1 MFLSKWSV
9 QRPIAMTAL
18 IIVMVMIGV
27 SLYPRLSIDLL
38 PNMEV
43 PMVLVRCEYQGASPT
58 EIEVEIVKRIEDA
71 ISSLDG
77 IKHITSMSMEDE
89 ARIQLEFNMGI
100 DVDIAATDIRE
111 ALNRIREDLPD
122 GANEPVIR
130 KIDTNATTVAQV
142 FLVGDRTQDDLYD
155 YADDVIAD
163 RFSSVPGV
171 GEVRVYGANE
181 MQIHVLLNRAKL
193 TAMNL
198 SINDVVSKLR
208 ENNVREPLGRIQ
220 FDKGEKNVTFNGDF
234 KDFEQIK
241 ALEIGKFKNKRVYLR
256 DVADVKLMSREV
268 RSKAYV
274 NGQPAARFRIV
285 KKGEANAI
293 EVIKGIRQRFDTM
306 VANGELPTG
315 MQLFWFTDSGAFIQA
330 SVDDAWSSILTG
342 IILTAVLLFLF
353 LHEPKSTFIV
363 MVSMP
368 ISVIVTFAVM
378 AWFNYSFNIMTLLS
392 LGCSVGVLVTNSIVV
407 IENIFKH
414 IDRGEPIKTAAERG
428 TGEVIAAV
436 SASALTNVVVFVPV
450 MMMSTRIGS
459 MMVPFAGVMVGATL
473 VSLFISFTLT
483 PILACVLL
491 KQKKKHSSNP
501 QQKTFLQRV
510 FTPWDLGYDWLCRQ
524 FDRSIE
530 WTARHP
536 KTLISVVLAL
546 SIATVLFIIPK
557 VGLSFLPFCDQGEIR
572 IKFEFPT
579 NYNLETTNKLILEAA
594 DHLKKFDFIRGM
606 SISVGD
612 SDGGGGQVSSAVY
625 IGQITL
631 RTTDK
636 FEREESIYDLQAM
649 LRKELAYLDNC
660 RVTLSIPATF
670 GGSGAE
676 IRCVM
681 NGVDLDV
688 LENAE
693 MEVMEKLPALGIT
706 RDLDSSRRER
716 KPNINI
722 TPRRTVL
729 QNLGMSAN
737 ELYEYLLGSLDGIE
751 VGDFRSGART
761 FDIRVKNEK
770 EYGEDQLR
778 QAAPAIKDNNPL
790 GAEALAEITEDT
802 RPVVINRYDKV
813 RTMWLYANTA
823 PGMALGTV
831 SNEIGKIA
839 TGALPPGYGVR
850 MSGNVEL
857 MNETASEF
865 LQVILLA
872 TILTYLLIAAI
883 MESWTRPF
891 LIMFTV
897 PLGFLG
903 MYATLWATDMSMS
916 MMGLLGGVMMIGI
929 VVNNAILIMDECAVL
944 VKSGVTTH
952 KAMLLATQSKFRP
965 IVMTSIASVV
975 GMLPMAL
982 GTGLGS
988 ELRASCGMGVV
999 GGLSIASLLTLYVIP
1014 ALYFIFVHDTAK
1026 PRRRRLRRLWHRLLR
1041 KFRSRKTA
1049 SAAAPI
1055 Q

>member
-1 MFLSKWSV
+1 MFLSRWSV

-18 IIVMVMIGV
+18 IIVLVMIGI
-27 SLYPRLSIDLL
+27 SLYPRISIDLL
-38 PNMEV
+38 PNMEI
-43 PMVLVRCEYQGASPT
+43 PTVLVRCEYQGASPT

-71 ISSLDG
+71 VSSLDG
-77 IKHITSMSMEDE
+77 IKHITSMSIEDE
-89 ARIQLEFNMGI
+89 ARIQLEFNMGT
-100 DVDIAATDIRE
+100 DVDVAATDIRE

-122 GANEPVIR
+122 GANEPTIR

-181 MQIHVLLNRAKL
+181 MQIHVLLDREKL

-198 SINDVVSKLR
+198 SINDVVAKL
-208 ENNVREPLGRIQ
+208 EQNNVREPLGRIQ
-220 FDKGEKNVTFNGDF
+220 FDKGEKNVTFDGDF
-234 KDFEQIK
+234 KDFEQIR
-241 ALEIGKFKNKRVYLR
+241 ALEVGKFKNKRVYLR
-256 DVADVKLMSREV
+256 DVAEVKFMSREV

-293 EVIKGIRQRFDTM
+293 EVINGIRQRFDAM
-306 VANGELPTG
+306 VKNGELPTG
-315 MQLFWFTDSGAFIQA
+315 MELVWFTDSGAFIQA
-330 SVDDAWSSILTG
+330 SVDDAWSSIVTG

-363 MVSMP
+363 MISMP
-368 ISVIVTFAVM
+368 ISVVVTFAVM
-378 AWFNYSFNIMTLLS
+378 AYFNYSFNIMTLLS

-414 IDRGEPIKTAAERG
+414 LDRGEPIKTAAERG

-450 MMMSTRIGS
+450 MMMTTRIGS

-491 KQKKKHSSNP
+491 KRKKKRGSAPEKRSWL
-501 QQKTFLQRV
+501 QTMFL
-510 FTPWDLGYDWLCRQ
+510 PWDMGYDWLCRK

-536 KTLISVVLAL
+536 KSLMLTVLAL
-546 SIATVLFIIPK
+546 AAGVSFWIVPQ

-579 NYNLETTNKLILEAA
+579 NYNLDTTDRLIREAA

-606 SISVGD
+606 SIS
-612 SDGGGGQVSSAVY
+612 AVY
-625 IGQITL
+625 MGQITL

-636 FEREESIYDLQAM
+636 FEREETIYDLQAQ
-649 LRKELAYLDNC
+649 LRKELSYLDNC
-660 RVTLSIPATF
+660 RITLSIPATF

-681 NGVDLDV
+681 NGTDLDV

-693 MEVMEKLPALGIT
+693 MQVMEKLPAMGLT

-751 VGDFRSGART
+751 VGDYRDGART
-761 FDIRVKNEK
+761 FDIRVKNQK
-770 EYGEDQLR
+770 EYGEAQLR
-778 QAAPAIKDNNPL
+778 QAAPAVKDNNPL
-790 GAEALAEITEDT
+790 GAEALAEITEDA
-802 RPVVINRYDKV
+802 RPVVVNRYDKV

-823 PGMALGTV
+823 PGAALGTV
-831 SNEIGKIA
+831 SEAIGKLA
-839 TGALPPGYGVR
+839 QESLPPGYGVR

-857 MNETASEF
+857 MNETAREF
-865 LQVILLA
+865 MQVIVLA

-903 MYATLWATDMSMS
+903 MYATLWAAGMSMS

-929 VVNNAILIMDECAVL
+929 VVNNAILIMDECAAL

-965 IVMTSIASVV
+965 IVMTSIASVA
-975 GMLPMAL
+975 GMLPMAF

-988 ELRASCGMGVV
+988 ELRSSCGMGVV
-999 GGLSIASLLTLYVIP
+999 GGLTIASLLTLYVIP

-1026 PRRRRLRRLWHRLLR
+1026 PRRRWFHRLLLR
-1041 KFRSRKTA
+1041 LSGRGKRCKA
-1049 SAAAPI
+1049 
-1055 Q
+1055 

>member
-1 MFLSKWSV
+1 MFLSQWSV
-9 QRPIAMTAL
+9 RRPIAMTAF
-18 IIVMVMIGV
+18 IIVLVMIGV
-27 SLYPRLSIDLL
+27 SLYPRISIDLL

-43 PMVLVRCEYQGASPT
+43 PMVLVRCEYEGASPT
-58 EIEVEIVKRIEDA
+58 EIEVEVVKRIEDA
-71 ISSLDG
+71 VSSLDG
-77 IKHITSMSMEDE
+77 IKHITSTSMEDE
-89 ARIQLEFNMGI
+89 ARIQLEFNMGT
-100 DVDIAATDIRE
+100 DVDVAATDIRE
-111 ALNRIREDLPD
+111 ALNRIRTDLPD
-122 GANEPVIR
+122 GADEPTIR
-130 KIDTNATTVAQV
+130 KIDTNATTVVQA

-181 MQIHVLLNRAKL
+181 MQIHVLLDRAKL

-198 SINDVVSKLR
+198 TINDVVTKLR

-220 FDKGEKNVTFNGDF
+220 FDKGEKNVTFDGDF

-256 DVADVKLMSREV
+256 DVADVKFMSREV

-274 NGQPAARFRIV
+274 NGKPAARFRIV
-285 KKGEANAI
+285 KKGEANAV
-293 EVIKGIRQRFDTM
+293 EVIRGIRERFDAM
-306 VANGELPTG
+306 VRNGELPTG
-315 MQLFWFTDSGAFIQA
+315 MELFWFTDSGAFIQA

-353 LHEPKSTFIV
+353 LHEPRSTFIV
-363 MVSMP
+363 MISMP
-368 ISVIVTFAVM
+368 ISVIVTFAAM
-378 AWFNYSFNIMTLLS
+378 AYFNYSFNIMTLLS

-414 IDRGEPIKTAAERG
+414 LDRGETIKVAAERG
-428 TGEVIAAV
+428 TDEVIAAV

-450 MMMSTRIGS
+450 MMMTTRIGT
-459 MMVPFAGVMVGATL
+459 MMVPFAGVMVAATL

-483 PILACVLL
+483 PILSCVLL
-491 KQKKKHSSNP
+491 KQKKGGEAG
-501 QQKTFLQRV
+501 QTTGFLAKL
-510 FTPWDLGYDWLCRQ
+510 FIPWDRGYDWLCRK

-536 KTLISVVLAL
+536 KSLILAVLAL
-546 SIATVLFIIPK
+546 SAAVFFWVVPQ

-572 IKFEFPT
+572 VKFEFPT
-579 NYNLETTNKLILEAA
+579 NYNLETTDRLIREAA
-594 DHLKKFDFIRGM
+594 DHLKKFDFVRGM
-606 SISVGD
+606 SITVGD
-612 SDGGGGQVSSAVY
+612 SDGGGGQISSAVY

-636 FEREESIYDLQAM
+636 FEREESIYDLQAQ

-681 NGVDLDV
+681 NGSDLNV
-688 LENAE
+688 LEEAE
-693 MEVMEKLPALGIT
+693 MAVMEKLPTMGIV
-706 RDLDSSRRER
+706 RDVDSSRRER

-729 QNLGMSAN
+729 QNLDMSAN

-751 VGDFRSGART
+751 VGDYRAGART
-761 FDIRVKNEK
+761 FDIRVKNQK
-770 EYGEDQLR
+770 EYGEEQLR
-778 QAAPAIKDNNPL
+778 QAAPARKDNNPL
-790 GAEALAEITEDT
+790 GTETLAEITEDT
-802 RPVVINRYDKV
+802 RPVVINRYDKA

-823 PGMALGTV
+823 PGMALGPV
-831 SNEIGKIA
+831 SDTIGKLA
-839 TGALPPGYGVR
+839 LEALPPGYGVR
-850 MSGNVEL
+850 MSGSVEL
-857 MNETASEF
+857 MNETAREF
-865 LQVILLA
+865 GQVILLA
-872 TILTYLLIAAI
+872 AVLTYLLIAGI

-903 MYATLWATDMSMS
+903 MYATLWLTGMSMS

-929 VVNNAILIMDECAVL
+929 VVNNAILIMDECAML
-944 VKSGVTTH
+944 VNSGVTTH
-952 KAMLLATQSKFRP
+952 QAMLQATQSKFRP
-965 IVMTSIASVV
+965 IVMTSIASVA
-975 GMLPMAL
+975 GMLPMAF

-988 ELRASCGMGVV
+988 ELRSSCGMGVV
-999 GGLSIASLLTLYVIP
+999 GGLTVASLLTLYVIP

-1026 PRRRRLRRLWHRLLR
+1026 PRHHLWRRFLLR
-1041 KFRSRKTA
+1041 LGVGR
-1049 SAAAPI
+1049 
-1055 Q
+1055 

>member
-1 MFLSKWSV
+1 MFLSRWSV

-18 IIVMVMIGV
+18 IIILVMIG
-27 SLYPRLSIDLL
+27 LNFYPKISIDLL
-38 PNMEV
+38 PNMEI
-43 PMVLVRCEYQGASPT
+43 PTVLVRCEYQGASPT
-58 EIEVEIVKRIEDA
+58 EIEVEIAKRIEDA
-71 ISSLDG
+71 VSSLDG
-77 IKHITSMSMEDE
+77 IRHITSVSIEDE
-89 ARIQLEFNMGI
+89 ARIQLEFNMGTN
-100 DVDIAATDIRE
+100 VDIAATDIRE
-111 ALNRIREDLPD
+111 ALNRIRADLPD
-122 GANEPVIR
+122 GADEPTIR
-130 KIDTNATTVAQV
+130 KIDTNATTVVQA

-181 MQIHVLLNRAKL
+181 MQIHVLLKREKL

-198 SINDVVSKLR
+198 SISDVVDKLK
-208 ENNVREPLGRIQ
+208 ENNIREPLGRIQ
-220 FDKGEKNVTFNGDF
+220 FDKGEKNVTFDGDF

-241 ALEIGKFKNKRVYLR
+241 ALEIGKFKDKRIYLR
-256 DVADVKLMSREV
+256 DVADVKFMSREV

-274 NGQPAARFRIV
+274 NGEPAARFRIV

-293 EVIKGIRQRFDTM
+293 EVINGIRDRFNAM
-306 VANGELPTG
+306 IRNGELPTG
-315 MQLFWFTDSGAFIQA
+315 MKLVWFTDSGAFIQA

-353 LHEPKSTFIV
+353 LHEPRSTFIV
-363 MVSMP
+363 MISMP
-368 ISVIVTFAVM
+368 ISVVVTFAVM
-378 AWFNYSFNIMTLLS
+378 AYFNYSFNIMTLLS

-414 IDRGEPIKTAAERG
+414 LDRGEAIKTAAERG

-450 MMMSTRIGS
+450 MMMSTRIGR

-491 KQKKKHSSNP
+491 KKKK
-501 QQKTFLQRV
+501 QEELQRKTLLQRMFV
-510 FTPWDLGYDWLCRQ
+510 PWDIGYDWLCRK
-524 FDRSIE
+524 FDKSIE
-530 WTARHP
+530 WTARYP
-536 KTLISVVLAL
+536 KTLMLAVLAL
-546 SIATVLFIIPK
+546 ALGTLFWIVPQ

-579 NYNLETTNKLILEAA
+579 NYNLDTTNKLIQEAA

-612 SDGGGGQVSSAVY
+612 SDGGSGQVSSAVY
-625 IGQITL
+625 LGQINL

-636 FEREESIYDLQAM
+636 FERKESIYELQAL
-649 LRKELAYLDNC
+649 LRKELSYLDNC
-660 RVTLSIPATF
+660 RVTLSIPPTF

-681 NGVDLDV
+681 NGPDLEV
-688 LENAE
+688 LEQAE
-693 MEVMEKLPALGIT
+693 MEVMEKLPSLGMT

-751 VGDFRSGART
+751 VGDYRDGART
-761 FDIRVKNEK
+761 FDIRVKNQK

-778 QAAPAIKDNNPL
+778 QAAPAVKDNNPL
-790 GAEALAEITEDT
+790 SAEALAEITEDT
-802 RPVVINRYDKV
+802 RPVVVNRYDKV

-831 SNEIGKIA
+831 SGAIGKMA
-839 TGALPPGYGVR
+839 QDALPPGYGVR

-857 MNETASEF
+857 MNETAREF
-865 LQVILLA
+865 MQVILLA
-872 TILTYLLIAAI
+872 AVLTYLLIAAI

-903 MYATLWATDMSMS
+903 MYATLWATGMSMS

-929 VVNNAILIMDECAVL
+929 VVNNAILIMDECATL
-944 VKSGVTTH
+944 VSSGVTTH
-952 KAMLLATQSKFRP
+952 KAMLQATQSKFRP
-965 IVMTSIASVV
+965 IVMTSIASVA

-988 ELRASCGMGVV
+988 ELRSSCGMGVV

-1026 PRRRRLRRLWHRLLR
+1026 PRRHTLRRLLLKLRGKIIPR
-1041 KFRSRKTA
+1041 KKKTIA
-1049 SAAAPI
+1049 
-1055 Q
+1055 

>member
-1 MFLSKWSV
+1 MFLSRWSV

-18 IIVMVMIGV
+18 IIVLVMIGI
-27 SLYPRLSIDLL
+27 SLYPRISIDLL
-38 PNMEV
+38 PNMEI
-43 PMVLVRCEYQGASPT
+43 PTVLVRCEYEGASPS
-58 EIEVEIVKRIEDA
+58 EIEVEIAKRIEDA
-71 ISSLDG
+71 VSSLDG
-77 IKHITSMSMEDE
+77 IKHVTSVSIEDE
-89 ARIQLEFNMGI
+89 ARVQLEFNMGI
-100 DVDIAATDIRE
+100 DVDVAATDIRE
-111 ALNRIREDLPD
+111 ALNRIREDFPD
-122 GANEPVIR
+122 GAKEPTIR

-181 MQIHVLLNRAKL
+181 MQIHVLLNREKL

-198 SINDVVSKLR
+198 SINDVVRKLE
-208 ENNVREPLGRIQ
+208 ENNVRKPLGRIQ
-220 FDKGEKNVTFNGDF
+220 FDKGEKNVTFDGDF

-241 ALEIGKFKNKRVYLR
+241 ALEIGKFKNKRIYLR
-256 DVADVKLMSREV
+256 DVADVKFMSREV

-274 NGQPAARFRIV
+274 NGEPAARFRII

-293 EVIKGIRQRFDTM
+293 EVINGIRNRFNTM
-306 VANGELPTG
+306 IRNGELPTG
-315 MQLFWFTDSGAFIQA
+315 MKLVWFTDSGAFIQA

-363 MVSMP
+363 MISMP

-378 AWFNYSFNIMTLLS
+378 AYFKYSFNIMTLLS

-414 IDRGEPIKTAAERG
+414 LDKGEPIKAAAERG

-450 MMMSTRIGS
+450 MMMTTRIGS
-459 MMVPFAGVMVGATL
+459 MMVPFAGVMVVATL

-491 KQKKKHSSNP
+491 KRKRKSQEEKL
-501 QQKTFLQRV
+501 TFLQKV
-510 FTPWDLGYDWLCRQ
+510 FIPWDRGYDWLCRL
-524 FDRSIE
+524 FNRSIE
-530 WTARHP
+530 WTARYP
-536 KTLISVVLAL
+536 KTLMLVVLGLAAAVWFL
-546 SIATVLFIIPK
+546 IVPQ

-579 NYNLETTNKLILEAA
+579 NYNLDTTNRLIQEAA
-594 DHLKKFDFIRGM
+594 DHLKKYDFIRGM

-612 SDGGGGQVSSAVY
+612 SDGGSGQVSSAVY
-625 IGQITL
+625 LGQINL

-636 FEREESIYDLQAM
+636 FERKESIYDLQAI

-676 IRCVM
+676 IRCVI
-681 NGVDLDV
+681 NGPDLDV
-688 LENAE
+688 LEAAE

-729 QNLGMSAN
+729 QNLGISAN
-737 ELYEYLLGSLDGIE
+737 EVYEYLLGTLDGIE
-751 VGDFRSGART
+751 VGDYRSGART
-761 FDIRVKNEK
+761 FDIRVKNQK
-770 EYGEDQLR
+770 EYGEEQLR
-778 QAAPAIKDNNPL
+778 LAAPTVKDNNPL
-790 GAEALAEITEDT
+790 STEVVAEITEDT
-802 RPVVINRYDKV
+802 RPVVVNRYDKV

-831 SNEIGKIA
+831 SNTIGEMA
-839 TGALPPGYGVR
+839 RQALPPGYGVR
-850 MSGNVEL
+850 MSGSVEL
-857 MNETASEF
+857 MNETAREF
-865 LQVILLA
+865 IQVIILA
-872 TILTYLLIAAI
+872 AILTYLLIAAI

-903 MYATLWATDMSMS
+903 MYATLWAFGMSMS

-944 VKSGVTTH
+944 TKSGMTTH
-952 KAMLLATQSKFRP
+952 KAMLQATQSKFRP
-965 IVMTSIASVV
+965 IVMTSIASVA
-975 GMLPMAL
+975 GMLPMAF

-988 ELRASCGMGVV
+988 ELRSSCGMGVV
-999 GGLSIASLLTLYVIP
+999 GGLTIASLLTLYVIP

-1026 PRRRRLRRLWHRLLR
+1026 PRKHTLRRFFSRLRRR
-1041 KFRSRKTA
+1041 KSL
-1049 SAAAPI
+1049 PGI
-1055 Q
+1055 G

>member
-1 MFLSKWSV
+1 MFLSRWSV

-18 IIVMVMIGV
+18 IIVLVMIGI
-27 SLYPRLSIDLL
+27 SLYPRISIDLL
-38 PNMEV
+38 PNMEI
-43 PMVLVRCEYQGASPT
+43 PTVLVRCEYEGASPS
-58 EIEVEIVKRIEDA
+58 EIEVEIAKRIEDA
-71 ISSLDG
+71 VSSLDG
-77 IKHITSMSMEDE
+77 IKHVTSVSIEDE

-100 DVDIAATDIRE
+100 DVDVAATDIRE
-111 ALNRIREDLPD
+111 ALNRIREDFPD
-122 GANEPVIR
+122 GAKEPTIR

-181 MQIHVLLNRAKL
+181 MQIHVLLNREKL

-198 SINDVVSKLR
+198 SINDVVRKLE
-208 ENNVREPLGRIQ
+208 ENNVRKPLGRIQ
-220 FDKGEKNVTFNGDF
+220 FDKGEKNVTFDGDF

-241 ALEIGKFKNKRVYLR
+241 ALEIGKFKNKRIYLR
-256 DVADVKLMSREV
+256 DVADVKFMSREV

-274 NGQPAARFRIV
+274 DGEPAARFRII

-293 EVIKGIRQRFDTM
+293 EVINGIRDRFNAM
-306 VANGELPTG
+306 IRNGELPTG
-315 MQLFWFTDSGAFIQA
+315 MKLVWFTDSGAFIQA

-363 MVSMP
+363 MISMP

-378 AWFNYSFNIMTLLS
+378 VYFKYSFNIMTLLS

-414 IDRGEPIKTAAERG
+414 LDKGEPIKAAAERG

-450 MMMSTRIGS
+450 MMMTTRIGS

-491 KQKKKHSSNP
+491 KRKRKSQEEKL
-501 QQKTFLQRV
+501 TFLQKV
-510 FTPWDLGYDWLCRQ
+510 FIPWDRGYDWLCRL
-524 FDRSIE
+524 FNRSIE
-530 WTARHP
+530 WTARYP
-536 KTLISVVLAL
+536 KTLMLVVLGLAAAVWFL
-546 SIATVLFIIPK
+546 IVPQ

-579 NYNLETTNKLILEAA
+579 NYNLDTTNRLIQEAA
-594 DHLKKFDFIRGM
+594 DHLKKYDFIRGM

-612 SDGGGGQVSSAVY
+612 SDGGSGQVSSAVY
-625 IGQITL
+625 LGQINL

-636 FEREESIYDLQAM
+636 FERKESIYDLQAI
-649 LRKELAYLDNC
+649 LRKELAYLDNS
-660 RVTLSIPATF
+660 RVTFSIPATF

-676 IRCVM
+676 IRCVI
-681 NGVDLDV
+681 NGPDLDV
-688 LENAE
+688 LEAAE

-706 RDLDSSRRER
+706 RDLDSSRCER

-729 QNLGMSAN
+729 QNLGISAN
-737 ELYEYLLGSLDGIE
+737 EVYEYLLGTLDGIE
-751 VGDFRSGART
+751 VGDYRSGART
-761 FDIRVKNEK
+761 FDIRVKNQK
-770 EYGEDQLR
+770 EYGEEQLR
-778 QAAPAIKDNNPL
+778 LAAPTVKDNNPL
-790 GAEALAEITEDT
+790 STEVVAEITEDT
-802 RPVVINRYDKV
+802 RPVVVNRYDKV

-831 SNEIGKIA
+831 SNTIGEMA
-839 TGALPPGYGVR
+839 RQALPPGYGVR
-850 MSGNVEL
+850 MSGSVEL
-857 MNETASEF
+857 MNETAREF
-865 LQVILLA
+865 IQVIILA
-872 TILTYLLIAAI
+872 AILTYLLIAAI

-903 MYATLWATDMSMS
+903 MYATLWAFGMSMS

-944 VKSGVTTH
+944 TKSGMTTH
-952 KAMLLATQSKFRP
+952 KAMLQATQSKFRP
-965 IVMTSIASVV
+965 IVMTSIASVA
-975 GMLPMAL
+975 GMLPMAF

-988 ELRASCGMGVV
+988 ELRSSCGMGVV
-999 GGLSIASLLTLYVIP
+999 GGLTIASLLTLYVIP

-1026 PRRRRLRRLWHRLLR
+1026 PRKHTLRRFFSRLRRR
-1041 KFRSRKTA
+1041 KSL
-1049 SAAAPI
+1049 PGI
-1055 Q
+1055 G

>member
-9 QRPIAMTAL
+9 QRPIAMTAF
-18 IIVMVMIGV
+18 IIVLVMIGI
-27 SLYPRLSIDLL
+27 SLYPKISIDLL
-38 PNMEV
+38 PNMEI
-43 PMVLVRCEYQGASPT
+43 PTVLVRCEYEGASPS
-58 EIEVEIVKRIEDA
+58 EIEVEIAKRIEDA
-71 ISSLDG
+71 VSSLDG
-77 IKHITSMSMEDE
+77 IKHVTSVSIEDE
-89 ARIQLEFNMGI
+89 ARVQLEFNMGI
-100 DVDIAATDIRE
+100 DVDVAATDIRE
-111 ALNRIREDLPD
+111 ALNRIREDFPD
-122 GANEPVIR
+122 GAKEPTIR
-130 KIDTNATTVAQV
+130 KIDTNATTVVQA

-181 MQIHVLLNRAKL
+181 MQIHVLLDRAKL

-198 SINDVVSKLR
+198 SINDIVSKL
-208 ENNVREPLGRIQ
+208 EANNVRKPLGRIQ
-220 FDKGEKNVTFNGDF
+220 FDKGEKNVTFDGDF

-241 ALEIGKFKNKRVYLR
+241 ALEVGKFKNKRVYLR
-256 DVADVKLMSREV
+256 DVADVKFMSREV

-274 NGQPAARFRIV
+274 NGEPAARFRIV

-293 EVIKGIRQRFDTM
+293 EVINGIRQRFQTM
-306 VANGELPTG
+306 VKNGELPTG
-315 MQLFWFTDSGAFIQA
+315 MKLVWFTDSGAFIQA

-342 IILTAVLLFLF
+342 IILTAILLFLF

-363 MVSMP
+363 MISMP
-368 ISVIVTFAVM
+368 ISVVVTFAVM
-378 AWFNYSFNIMTLLS
+378 AYFQYSFNIMTLLS

-414 IDRGEPIKTAAERG
+414 LDRGEPIKTAAERG

-450 MMMSTRIGS
+450 MMMTTRIGS

-491 KQKKKHSSNP
+491 KKKKK
-501 QQKTFLQRV
+501 QAEGKTFLQKM
-510 FTPWDLGYDWLCRQ
+510 FIPWDTGYDWLCRK
-524 FDRSIE
+524 FDKSIE
-530 WTARHP
+530 WTARFP
-536 KTLISVVLAL
+536 KTLMTVVLAL
-546 SIATVLFIIPK
+546 AAAVLFFVVPQ

-579 NYNLETTNKLILEAA
+579 NYNLETTDKLIREAA

-612 SDGGGGQVSSAVY
+612 SDGGSGQVSSAVY
-625 IGQITL
+625 LGQINL

-636 FEREESIYDLQAM
+636 FEREESIYDLQAL

-660 RVTLSIPATF
+660 RVTLSIPPTF

-676 IRCVM
+676 IRCVI
-681 NGVDLDV
+681 NGPDLDV
-688 LENAE
+688 LEAAE

-729 QNLGMSAN
+729 QNLNMSAN
-737 ELYEYLLGSLDGIE
+737 DVYEYLLGSLDGIE
-751 VGDFRSGART
+751 VGDYRSGART
-761 FDIRVKNEK
+761 FDIRVKNQK
-770 EYGEDQLR
+770 EYGEEQLR
-778 QAAPAIKDNNPL
+778 QNAPATKDNNPL
-790 GAEALAEITEDT
+790 GTEVLAEITEDT
-802 RPVVINRYDKV
+802 RPVVVNRYDKV

-823 PGMALGTV
+823 PGMALGNV
-831 SNEIGKIA
+831 SKTIGNMA
-839 TGALPPGYGVR
+839 LQALPPGYGVR
-850 MSGNVEL
+850 MSGSVEL
-857 MNETASEF
+857 MNETAQEF
-865 LQVILLA
+865 IHVIILA
-872 TILTYLLIAAI
+872 TVLTYLLIAAI

-903 MYATLWATDMSMS
+903 MYATLWIAGMSMS

-944 VKSGVTTH
+944 VNSGVTTH
-952 KAMLLATQSKFRP
+952 KAMLQATQSKFRP
-965 IVMTSIASVV
+965 IVMTSIASVA
-975 GMLPMAL
+975 GMLPMAF

-999 GGLSIASLLTLYVIP
+999 GGLTIASLLTLYVIP

-1026 PRRRRLRRLWHRLLR
+1026 PRKHTFLRFVSRLRRN
-1041 KFRSRKTA
+1041 KK
-1049 SAAAPI
+1049 AAPAAV
-1055 Q
+1055 

>member
-1 MFLSKWSV
+1 MFLSQWSV
-9 QRPIAMTAL
+9 RRPIAMTAF
-18 IIVMVMIGV
+18 IIVLVMIGV
-27 SLYPRLSIDLL
+27 SLYPRIRIDLL

-43 PMVLVRCEYQGASPT
+43 PMVLVRCEYEGASPT
-58 EIEVEIVKRIEDA
+58 EIEVEVVKRIEDA
-71 ISSLDG
+71 VSSLDG
-77 IKHITSMSMEDE
+77 IKHITSTSMEDE
-89 ARIQLEFNMGI
+89 ARIQLEFNMGT
-100 DVDIAATDIRE
+100 DVDVAATDIRE
-111 ALNRIREDLPD
+111 ALNRIRDDLPE
-122 GANEPVIR
+122 GADEPTIR
-130 KIDTNATTVAQV
+130 KIDTNATTVVQA

-181 MQIHVLLNRAKL
+181 MQIHVLIDRAKL

-198 SINDVVSKLR
+198 TINDVVTRLQ
-208 ENNVREPLGRIQ
+208 ENNVRKPLGRIQ
-220 FDKGEKNVTFNGDF
+220 FDKGEKNVTFDGDF

-241 ALEIGKFKNKRVYLR
+241 ALEVGKFKDRRVYLR
-256 DVADVKLMSREV
+256 DVADVKFMSREV

-274 NGQPAARFRIV
+274 NGRPAARFRII
-285 KKGEANAI
+285 KKGEANAV
-293 EVIKGIRQRFDTM
+293 EVIRGIRQRFDEM
-306 VANGELPTG
+306 VRNGELPTG
-315 MQLFWFTDSGAFIQA
+315 MELFWFTDSGAFIQA
-330 SVDDAWSSILTG
+330 SVDDAWNSILTG

-353 LHEPKSTFIV
+353 LHEPRSTFIV
-363 MVSMP
+363 MISMP
-368 ISVIVTFAVM
+368 ISVIVTFAAM
-378 AWFNYSFNIMTLLS
+378 AYFNYSFNIMTLLS

-414 IDRGEPIKTAAERG
+414 LDRGEPIKEAAERG
-428 TGEVIAAV
+428 TDEVIAAV

-450 MMMSTRIGS
+450 MMMTTRIGT
-459 MMVPFAGVMVGATL
+459 MMVPFAGVMVVATL

-483 PILACVLL
+483 PILSCVLL
-491 KQKKKHSSNP
+491 KRKQPGEAGEPPGLLAK
-501 QQKTFLQRV
+501 L
-510 FTPWDLGYDWLCRQ
+510 FTPWDRGYDWLCRK

-536 KTLISVVLAL
+536 KSLLLAVLVLA
-546 SIATVLFIIPK
+546 AAVFFRVVPQ

-579 NYNLETTNKLILEAA
+579 NYNLETTDRLIREAA

-606 SISVGD
+606 SITVGD
-612 SDGGGGQVSSAVY
+612 SDGGGGQISSAVY

-636 FEREESIYDLQAM
+636 FEREESIYDLQAQ
-649 LRKELAYLDNC
+649 LRRELAYLDNC

-681 NGVDLDV
+681 NGSDLDV
-688 LENAE
+688 LEEAE
-693 MEVMEKLPALGIT
+693 MAVMEKLPTMGIV
-706 RDLDSSRRER
+706 RDVDSSRRER

-729 QNLGMSAN
+729 QNLEISAY

-751 VGDFRSGART
+751 VGDYRAGART
-761 FDIRVKNEK
+761 FDIRVKNRK
-770 EYGEDQLR
+770 EYGEEQLR
-778 QAAPAIKDNNPL
+778 QAAPTTKENNPL
-790 GAEALAEITEDT
+790 GAETLAEITENT
-802 RPVVINRYDKV
+802 RPVVINRYDKA

-823 PGMALGTV
+823 PGMALGPV
-831 SNEIGKIA
+831 SDTIGRLA
-839 TGALPPGYGVR
+839 QDSLPPGYGVR

-857 MNETASEF
+857 MNETAREF
-865 LQVILLA
+865 GQVILLA
-872 TILTYLLIAAI
+872 TVLTYLLIAGI

-903 MYATLWATDMSMS
+903 MYATLWATGMSMS

-944 VKSGVTTH
+944 VNSGMTTH
-952 KAMLLATQSKFRP
+952 RAMLQATRSKFRP
-965 IVMTSIASVV
+965 IVMTSIASVA

-988 ELRASCGMGVV
+988 ELRSSCGMGVV
-999 GGLSIASLLTLYVIP
+999 GGLTVASLLTLYVIP
-1014 ALYFIFVHDTAK
+1014 ALYFLFVRDTAR
-1026 PRRRRLRRLWHRLLR
+1026 PRRSIRRRFLLR
-1041 KFRSRKTA
+1041 LGLGRR
-1049 SAAAPI
+1049 
-1055 Q
+1055 

>member
-1 MFLSKWSV
+1 MTSV
-9 QRPIAMTAL
+9 
-18 IIVMVMIGV
+18 
-27 SLYPRLSIDLL
+27 SI
-38 PNMEV
+38 
-43 PMVLVRCEYQGASPT
+43 
-58 EIEVEIVKRIEDA
+58 
-71 ISSLDG
+71 
-77 IKHITSMSMEDE
+77 EDE

-100 DVDIAATDIRE
+100 DVDVAATDIRE
-111 ALNRIREDLPD
+111 ALNRIREDFPD
-122 GANEPVIR
+122 GAKEPTIR
-130 KIDTNATTVAQV
+130 KIDTNATTVVQA

-181 MQIHVLLNRAKL
+181 MQIHVLLDRAKL

-198 SINDVVSKLR
+198 SINDIVAKL
-208 ENNVREPLGRIQ
+208 EANNVRKPLGRIQ
-220 FDKGEKNVTFNGDF
+220 FDKGEKNVTFDGDF

-241 ALEIGKFKNKRVYLR
+241 ALEVGKFKNKRVYLR
-256 DVADVKLMSREV
+256 DVADVKFMSREV

-274 NGQPAARFRIV
+274 NGEPAARFRII

-293 EVIKGIRQRFDTM
+293 EVINGIRQRFQSM
-306 VANGELPTG
+306 IQNGELPTG
-315 MQLFWFTDSGAFIQA
+315 MKLVWFTDSGAFIQA

-342 IILTAVLLFLF
+342 IILTAILLFLF

-363 MVSMP
+363 MISMP

-378 AWFNYSFNIMTLLS
+378 AYFNYSFNIMTLLS

-414 IDRGEPIKTAAERG
+414 LDRGEPIKTAAERG

-450 MMMSTRIGS
+450 MMMTTRIGS

-491 KQKKKHSSNP
+491 KKKKK
-501 QQKTFLQRV
+501 QAVEGKTFLQKL
-510 FTPWDLGYDWLCRQ
+510 FLPWDTGYDWLCRK

-530 WTARHP
+530 WTARYP
-536 KTLISVVLAL
+536 KTLMTAVLAL
-546 SIATVLFIIPK
+546 AAAVLFFVVPQ

-579 NYNLETTNKLILEAA
+579 NYNLETTDRLIREAA

-612 SDGGGGQVSSAVY
+612 SDGGSGQVSSAVY
-625 IGQITL
+625 LGQINL

-636 FEREESIYDLQAM
+636 FERKESIYDLQAI

-676 IRCVM
+676 IRCVI
-681 NGVDLDV
+681 NGPDLDV
-688 LENAE
+688 LEAAE

-729 QNLGMSAN
+729 QNLNMSAN
-737 ELYEYLLGSLDGIE
+737 DVYEYLLGSLDGIE
-751 VGDFRSGART
+751 VGDYRSGART
-761 FDIRVKNEK
+761 FDIRVKNKK

-778 QAAPAIKDNNPL
+778 QNAPATKDNNPL
-790 GAEALAEITEDT
+790 GTEVLAEITEDT
-802 RPVVINRYDKV
+802 RPVVVNRYDKV

-831 SNEIGKIA
+831 SKTIGDMA
-839 TGALPPGYGVR
+839 LQALPPGYGVR

-857 MNETASEF
+857 MNETAREF
-865 LQVILLA
+865 IQVIILA

-903 MYATLWATDMSMS
+903 MYATLWVARMSMS

-929 VVNNAILIMDECAVL
+929 VVNNAILIMDECAAL

-952 KAMLLATQSKFRP
+952 KAMLQATQAKFRP
-965 IVMTSIASVV
+965 IVMTSIASVA
-975 GMLPMAL
+975 GMLPMAF
-982 GTGLGS
+982 GSGLGS
-988 ELRASCGMGVV
+988 ELRSSCGMGVV
-999 GGLSIASLLTLYVIP
+999 GGLTIASLLTLYVIP

-1026 PRRRRLRRLWHRLLR
+1026 PRKHTSLRFLSRLRRH
-1041 KFRSRKTA
+1041 KKTA
-1049 SAAAPI
+1049 PAAV
-1055 Q
+1055 

>member
-1 MFLSKWSV
+1 MFLSQWSV
-9 QRPIAMTAL
+9 RRPIAMTAF
-18 IIVMVMIGV
+18 IIVLVMIGV
-27 SLYPRLSIDLL
+27 SLYPRISIDLL

-43 PMVLVRCEYQGASPT
+43 PMVLVRCEYEGASPT
-58 EIEVEIVKRIEDA
+58 EIEVEVVKRIEDA
-71 ISSLDG
+71 VSSLDG
-77 IKHITSMSMEDE
+77 IKHITSTSMEDE
-89 ARIQLEFNMGI
+89 ARIQLEFNMGT
-100 DVDIAATDIRE
+100 DVDVAATDIRE
-111 ALNRIREDLPD
+111 ALNRIRTDLPD
-122 GANEPVIR
+122 GADEPTIR
-130 KIDTNATTVAQV
+130 KIDTNATTVVQA

-181 MQIHVLLNRAKL
+181 MQIHVLLDRAKL

-198 SINDVVSKLR
+198 TINDVVTKLR

-220 FDKGEKNVTFNGDF
+220 FDKGEKNVTFDGDF

-256 DVADVKLMSREV
+256 DVADVKFMSREV

-274 NGQPAARFRIV
+274 NGKPAARFRIV
-285 KKGEANAI
+285 KKGEANAV
-293 EVIKGIRQRFDTM
+293 EVIRGIRERFDAM
-306 VANGELPTG
+306 VRNGELPTG
-315 MQLFWFTDSGAFIQA
+315 MELFWFTDSGAFIQA

-353 LHEPKSTFIV
+353 LHEPRSTFIV
-363 MVSMP
+363 MISMP
-368 ISVIVTFAVM
+368 ISVIVTFAAM
-378 AWFNYSFNIMTLLS
+378 AYFNYSFNIMTLLS

-414 IDRGEPIKTAAERG
+414 LDRGETIKVAAERG
-428 TGEVIAAV
+428 TDEVIAAV

-450 MMMSTRIGS
+450 MMMTTRIGT
-459 MMVPFAGVMVGATL
+459 MMVPFAGVMVAATL

-483 PILACVLL
+483 PILSCVLL
-491 KQKKKHSSNP
+491 KQKKGGEAG
-501 QQKTFLQRV
+501 QTTGFLAKL
-510 FTPWDLGYDWLCRQ
+510 FTPWDRGYDWLCRK

-536 KTLISVVLAL
+536 KSLILAVLVLSAAVFFWVV
-546 SIATVLFIIPK
+546 PQ

-572 IKFEFPT
+572 VKFEFPT
-579 NYNLETTNKLILEAA
+579 NYNLETTDRLIREAA
-594 DHLKKFDFIRGM
+594 DHLKKFDFVRGM
-606 SISVGD
+606 SITVGD
-612 SDGGGGQVSSAVY
+612 SDGGGGQISSAVY

-636 FEREESIYDLQAM
+636 FEREESIYDLQAQ

-681 NGVDLDV
+681 NGNDLNV
-688 LENAE
+688 LEEAE
-693 MEVMEKLPALGIT
+693 MAVMEKLPTLGIV
-706 RDLDSSRRER
+706 RDVDSSRRER

-729 QNLGMSAN
+729 QNLDMSAN

-751 VGDFRSGART
+751 VGDYRAGART
-761 FDIRVKNEK
+761 FDIRVKNQK
-770 EYGEDQLR
+770 EYGEEQLR
-778 QAAPAIKDNNPL
+778 QAAPARKDNNPL
-790 GAEALAEITEDT
+790 GTETLAEITEDT
-802 RPVVINRYDKV
+802 RPVVINRYDKA

-823 PGMALGTV
+823 PGMALGPV
-831 SNEIGKIA
+831 SDTIGKLA
-839 TGALPPGYGVR
+839 LEALPPGYGVR
-850 MSGNVEL
+850 MSGSVEL
-857 MNETASEF
+857 MNETAREF
-865 LQVILLA
+865 GQVILLA
-872 TILTYLLIAAI
+872 AVLTYLLIAGI

-903 MYATLWATDMSMS
+903 MYATLWLTGMSMS

-929 VVNNAILIMDECAVL
+929 VVNNAILIMDECAML
-944 VKSGVTTH
+944 VNSGVTTH
-952 KAMLLATQSKFRP
+952 QAMLQATQSKFRP
-965 IVMTSIASVV
+965 IVMTSIASVA
-975 GMLPMAL
+975 GMLPMAF

-988 ELRASCGMGVV
+988 ELRSSCGMGVV
-999 GGLSIASLLTLYVIP
+999 GGLTVASLLTLYVIP

-1026 PRRRRLRRLWHRLLR
+1026 PRRHLWRRFLLR
-1041 KFRSRKTA
+1041 LGVGR
-1049 SAAAPI
+1049 
-1055 Q
+1055 

>member
-1 MFLSKWSV
+1 MFLSQWSV
-9 QRPIAMTAL
+9 RRPIAMTAF
-18 IIVMVMIGV
+18 IIVLVMIGV
-27 SLYPRLSIDLL
+27 SLYPRISIDLL

-43 PMVLVRCEYQGASPT
+43 PMVLVRCEYEGASPT
-58 EIEVEIVKRIEDA
+58 EIEVEVVKRIEDA
-71 ISSLDG
+71 VSSLDG
-77 IKHITSMSMEDE
+77 IKHITSTSMEDE
-89 ARIQLEFNMGI
+89 ARIQLEFNMGT
-100 DVDIAATDIRE
+100 DVDVAATDIRE
-111 ALNRIREDLPD
+111 ALNRIRTDLPD
-122 GANEPVIR
+122 GADEPTIR
-130 KIDTNATTVAQV
+130 KIDTNATTVVQA

-181 MQIHVLLNRAKL
+181 MQIHVLLDRAKL

-198 SINDVVSKLR
+198 TINDVVTKLR

-220 FDKGEKNVTFNGDF
+220 FDKGEKNVTFDGDF

-256 DVADVKLMSREV
+256 DVADVKFMSREV

-274 NGQPAARFRIV
+274 NGKPAARFRIV
-285 KKGEANAI
+285 KKGEANAV
-293 EVIKGIRQRFDTM
+293 EVIRGIRERFDTM
-306 VANGELPTG
+306 VRNGELPTG
-315 MQLFWFTDSGAFIQA
+315 MELFWFTDSGAFIQA

-353 LHEPKSTFIV
+353 LHEPRSTFIV
-363 MVSMP
+363 MISMP
-368 ISVIVTFAVM
+368 ISVIVTFAAM
-378 AWFNYSFNIMTLLS
+378 AYFNYSFNIMTLLS

-414 IDRGEPIKTAAERG
+414 LDRGETIKVAAERG
-428 TGEVIAAV
+428 TDEVIAAV

-450 MMMSTRIGS
+450 MMMTTRIGT
-459 MMVPFAGVMVGATL
+459 MMVPFAGVMVVATL

-483 PILACVLL
+483 PILSCVLL
-491 KQKKKHSSNP
+491 KQKKGGEAG
-501 QQKTFLQRV
+501 QTTGFLAKL
-510 FTPWDLGYDWLCRQ
+510 FTPWDRGYDWLCRK

-536 KTLISVVLAL
+536 KSLILAVLAL
-546 SIATVLFIIPK
+546 SAAVFFWVVPQ

-572 IKFEFPT
+572 VKFEFPT
-579 NYNLETTNKLILEAA
+579 NYNLETTDRLIREAA
-594 DHLKKFDFIRGM
+594 DHLKKFDFVRGM
-606 SISVGD
+606 SITVGD
-612 SDGGGGQVSSAVY
+612 SDGGGGQISSAVY

-636 FEREESIYDLQAM
+636 FEREESIYDLQAQ

-681 NGVDLDV
+681 NGNDLNV
-688 LENAE
+688 LEEAE
-693 MEVMEKLPALGIT
+693 MAVMEKLPTLGIV
-706 RDLDSSRRER
+706 RDVDSSRRER

-729 QNLGMSAN
+729 QNLDMSAN

-751 VGDFRSGART
+751 VGDYRAGART
-761 FDIRVKNEK
+761 FDIRVKNQK
-770 EYGEDQLR
+770 EYGEEQLR
-778 QAAPAIKDNNPL
+778 QAAPARKDNNPL
-790 GAEALAEITEDT
+790 GTETLAEITEDT
-802 RPVVINRYDKV
+802 RPVVINRYDKA

-823 PGMALGTV
+823 PGMALGPV
-831 SNEIGKIA
+831 SDTIGKLA
-839 TGALPPGYGVR
+839 LEALPPGYGVR
-850 MSGNVEL
+850 MSGSVEL
-857 MNETASEF
+857 MNETAREF
-865 LQVILLA
+865 GQVILLA
-872 TILTYLLIAAI
+872 AVLTYLLIAGI

-903 MYATLWATDMSMS
+903 MYATLWLTGMSMS

-929 VVNNAILIMDECAVL
+929 VVNNAILIMDECAML
-944 VKSGVTTH
+944 VNSGVTTH
-952 KAMLLATQSKFRP
+952 QAMLQATQSKFRP
-965 IVMTSIASVV
+965 IVMTSIASVA
-975 GMLPMAL
+975 GMLPMAF

-988 ELRASCGMGVV
+988 ELRSSCGMGVV
-999 GGLSIASLLTLYVIP
+999 GGLTVASLLTLYVIP

-1026 PRRRRLRRLWHRLLR
+1026 PRRHLWRRFLLR
-1041 KFRSRKTA
+1041 FGLGRR
-1049 SAAAPI
+1049 
-1055 Q
+1055 

>member
-18 IIVMVMIGV
+18 IIVLVMIGI

-38 PNMEV
+38 PNMEI
-43 PMVLVRCEYQGASPT
+43 PTVLVRCEYQGASPT
-58 EIEVEIVKRIEDA
+58 EIEVEIAKRIEDA
-71 ISSLDG
+71 VSSLDG

-89 ARIQLEFNMGI
+89 ARIQLEFNMGT
-100 DVDIAATDIRE
+100 DVDIAATEIRE

-122 GANEPVIR
+122 GANEPTIR
-130 KIDTNATTVAQV
+130 KIDTNATTVSQV

-163 RFSSVPGV
+163 RFASVPGV

-181 MQIHVLLNRAKL
+181 MQIHVLLNREKL

-234 KDFEQIK
+234 KDVEQIK
-241 ALEIGKFKNKRVYLR
+241 ALEVGKFKDKRVYLR

-274 NGQPAARFRIV
+274 NGQPAARFKIV

-293 EVIKGIRQRFDTM
+293 EVIRGIRQRFDQM

-315 MQLFWFTDSGAFIQA
+315 MELFWFTDSGAFIQA
-330 SVDDAWSSILTG
+330 SVDDAWSSIITG

-378 AWFNYSFNIMTLLS
+378 VWFNYSFNIMTLLS

-414 IDRGEPIKTAAERG
+414 IDKGEPIKTAAERG

-450 MMMSTRIGS
+450 MMMTTRIGS

-491 KQKKKHSSNP
+491 KQKKRKKADEPEKKSL
-501 QQKTFLQRV
+501 LQRIFV
-510 FTPWDLGYDWLCRQ
+510 PWDLGYDWLCRK

-536 KTLISVVLAL
+536 ILLMAAVVALAL
-546 SIATVLFIIPK
+546 STVLFIVPK

-572 IKFEFPT
+572 IKLEFPT
-579 NYNLETTNKLILEAA
+579 NYNLETTDKLIREAA

-606 SISVGD
+606 SITIGD
-612 SDGGGGQVSSAVY
+612 SDGGSGQVNSAVY
-625 IGQITL
+625 LGQITL
-631 RTTDK
+631 KTSEK
-636 FEREESIYDLQAM
+636 FEREETIYDLLAQV
-649 LRKELAYLDNC
+649 REELSYLDNC
-660 RVTLSIPATF
+660 RLTLSIPSTF

-681 NGVDLDV
+681 NGNDLEV

-693 MEVMEKLPALGIT
+693 MTVMEKLPTLGIT

-729 QNLGMSAN
+729 QNLDMSAN

-751 VGDFRSGART
+751 VGDFRSGTRT
-761 FDIRVKNEK
+761 FDIRVKNAK
-770 EYGEDQLR
+770 EYGEEQLR
-778 QAAPAIKDNNPL
+778 QAAPAVKDNNPL
-790 GAEALAEITEDT
+790 GVEALAEITEDT
-802 RPVVINRYDKV
+802 RPVVINRYDKI

-831 SNEIGKIA
+831 SQTIGEIA
-839 TGALPPGYGVR
+839 LEALPPGYGVR

-857 MNETASEF
+857 MNETAREF
-865 LQVILLA
+865 GQVIILA
-872 TILTYLLIAAI
+872 TLLTYLLIAAI

-903 MYATLWATDMSMS
+903 MYATLWATGMSMS
-916 MMGLLGGVMMIGI
+916 LMGLLGGVMMIGI
-929 VVNNAILIMDECAVL
+929 VVNNAILIMDECATL

-965 IVMTSIASVV
+965 IVMTSIASVA

-1026 PRRRRLRRLWHRLLR
+1026 PRRHRLRRLLHRLLR
-1041 KFRSRKTA
+1041 SGKKPV
-1049 SAAAPI
+1049 SA
-1055 Q
+1055 

>member
-1 MFLSKWSV
+1 MFLSQWSV
-9 QRPIAMTAL
+9 RRPIAMTAF
-18 IIVMVMIGV
+18 IIVLVMIGV
-27 SLYPRLSIDLL
+27 SLYPRISIDLL

-43 PMVLVRCEYQGASPT
+43 PMVLVRCEYEGASPT
-58 EIEVEIVKRIEDA
+58 EIEVEVVKRIEDA
-71 ISSLDG
+71 VSSLDG
-77 IKHITSMSMEDE
+77 IKHITSTSMEDE
-89 ARIQLEFNMGI
+89 ARIQLEFNMGT
-100 DVDIAATDIRE
+100 DVDVAATDIRE
-111 ALNRIREDLPD
+111 ALNRIRTDLPD
-122 GANEPVIR
+122 GADEPTIR
-130 KIDTNATTVAQV
+130 KIDTNATTVVQA

-181 MQIHVLLNRAKL
+181 MQIHVLLDRAKL

-198 SINDVVSKLR
+198 TINDVVTKLR

-220 FDKGEKNVTFNGDF
+220 FDKGEKNVTFDGDF

-256 DVADVKLMSREV
+256 DVADVKFMSREV

-274 NGQPAARFRIV
+274 NGKPAARFRIV
-285 KKGEANAI
+285 KKGEANAV
-293 EVIKGIRQRFDTM
+293 EVIRGIRERFDTM
-306 VANGELPTG
+306 VRNGELPTG
-315 MQLFWFTDSGAFIQA
+315 MELFWFTDSGAFIQA

-353 LHEPKSTFIV
+353 LHEPRSTFIV
-363 MVSMP
+363 MISMP
-368 ISVIVTFAVM
+368 ISVIVTFAAM
-378 AWFNYSFNIMTLLS
+378 AYFNYSFNIMTLLS

-414 IDRGEPIKTAAERG
+414 LDRGETIKVAAERG
-428 TGEVIAAV
+428 TDEVIAAV

-450 MMMSTRIGS
+450 MMMTTRIGT
-459 MMVPFAGVMVGATL
+459 MMVPFAGVMVVATL

-483 PILACVLL
+483 PILSCVLL
-491 KQKKKHSSNP
+491 KQKKGGEAG
-501 QQKTFLQRV
+501 QTTGFLAKL
-510 FTPWDLGYDWLCRQ
+510 FTPWDRGYDWLCRK

-536 KTLISVVLAL
+536 KSLILAVLVLSAAVFFWVV
-546 SIATVLFIIPK
+546 PQ

-572 IKFEFPT
+572 VKFEFPT
-579 NYNLETTNKLILEAA
+579 NYNLETTDRLIREAA
-594 DHLKKFDFIRGM
+594 DHLKKFDFVRGM
-606 SISVGD
+606 SITVGD
-612 SDGGGGQVSSAVY
+612 SDGGGGQISSAVY

-636 FEREESIYDLQAM
+636 FEREESIYDLQAQ

-681 NGVDLDV
+681 NGNDLNV
-688 LENAE
+688 LEEAE
-693 MEVMEKLPALGIT
+693 MAVMEKLPTLGIV
-706 RDLDSSRRER
+706 RDVDSSRRER

-729 QNLGMSAN
+729 QNLDMSAN

-751 VGDFRSGART
+751 VGDYRAGART
-761 FDIRVKNEK
+761 FDIRVKNQK
-770 EYGEDQLR
+770 EYGEEQLR
-778 QAAPAIKDNNPL
+778 QAAPARKDNNPL
-790 GAEALAEITEDT
+790 GTETLAEITEDT
-802 RPVVINRYDKV
+802 RPVVINRYDKA

-823 PGMALGTV
+823 PGMALGPV
-831 SNEIGKIA
+831 SDTIGKLA
-839 TGALPPGYGVR
+839 LEALPPGYGVR
-850 MSGNVEL
+850 MSGSVEL
-857 MNETASEF
+857 MNETAREF
-865 LQVILLA
+865 GQVILLA
-872 TILTYLLIAAI
+872 AVLTYLLIAGI
-883 MESWTRPF
+883 MESWSRPF

-903 MYATLWATDMSMS
+903 MYATLWLTGMSMS

-929 VVNNAILIMDECAVL
+929 VVNNAILIMDECAML
-944 VKSGVTTH
+944 VNSGVTTH
-952 KAMLLATQSKFRP
+952 QAMLQATQSKFRP
-965 IVMTSIASVV
+965 IVMTSIASVA
-975 GMLPMAL
+975 GMLPMAF

-988 ELRASCGMGVV
+988 ELRSSCGMGVV
-999 GGLSIASLLTLYVIP
+999 GGLTVASLLTLYVIP

-1026 PRRRRLRRLWHRLLR
+1026 PRRHLWRRFLLR
-1041 KFRSRKTA
+1041 LGVGR
-1049 SAAAPI
+1049 
-1055 Q
+1055 

>member
-9 QRPIAMTAL
+9 QRPIAMTAF
-18 IIVMVMIGV
+18 IIVLVMIGI
-27 SLYPRLSIDLL
+27 SLYPKISIDLL
-38 PNMEV
+38 PNMEI
-43 PMVLVRCEYQGASPT
+43 PTVLVRCEYEGASPS
-58 EIEVEIVKRIEDA
+58 EIEVEIAKRIEDA
-71 ISSLDG
+71 VSSLDG
-77 IKHITSMSMEDE
+77 IKHVTSVSIEDE
-89 ARIQLEFNMGI
+89 ARVQLEFNMGI
-100 DVDIAATDIRE
+100 DVDVAATDIRE
-111 ALNRIREDLPD
+111 ALNRIREDFPD
-122 GANEPVIR
+122 GAKEPTIR
-130 KIDTNATTVAQV
+130 KIDTNATTVVQA

-181 MQIHVLLNRAKL
+181 MQIHVLLDRAKL

-198 SINDVVSKLR
+198 SINDIVSKL
-208 ENNVREPLGRIQ
+208 EANNVRKPLGRIQ
-220 FDKGEKNVTFNGDF
+220 FDKGEKNVTFDGDF

-241 ALEIGKFKNKRVYLR
+241 ALEVGKFKNKRIYLR
-256 DVADVKLMSREV
+256 DVADVKFMSREV

-274 NGQPAARFRIV
+274 NGEPAARFRIV

-293 EVIKGIRQRFDTM
+293 EVINGIRQRFQTM
-306 VANGELPTG
+306 VKNGELPTG
-315 MQLFWFTDSGAFIQA
+315 MKLVWFTDSGAFIQA

-342 IILTAVLLFLF
+342 IILTAILLFLF

-363 MVSMP
+363 MISMP
-368 ISVIVTFAVM
+368 ISVVVTFAVM
-378 AWFNYSFNIMTLLS
+378 AYFQYSFNIMTLLS

-414 IDRGEPIKTAAERG
+414 LDRGEPIKTAAERG

-450 MMMSTRIGS
+450 MMMTTRIGS

-491 KQKKKHSSNP
+491 KKKKK
-501 QQKTFLQRV
+501 QAEGKTFLQKM
-510 FTPWDLGYDWLCRQ
+510 FIPWDTGYDWLCRK
-524 FDRSIE
+524 FDKSIE
-530 WTARHP
+530 WTARFP
-536 KTLISVVLAL
+536 KTLMTVVLAL
-546 SIATVLFIIPK
+546 AAAVLFFVVPQ

-579 NYNLETTNKLILEAA
+579 NYNLETTDKLIREAA

-612 SDGGGGQVSSAVY
+612 SDGGSGQVSSAVY
-625 IGQITL
+625 LGQINL

-636 FEREESIYDLQAM
+636 FEREESIYDLQAL

-660 RVTLSIPATF
+660 RVTLSIPPTF

-676 IRCVM
+676 IRCVI
-681 NGVDLDV
+681 NGPDLDV
-688 LENAE
+688 LEAAE

-729 QNLGMSAN
+729 QNLNMSAN
-737 ELYEYLLGSLDGIE
+737 DVYEYLLGSLDGIE
-751 VGDFRSGART
+751 VGDYRSGART
-761 FDIRVKNEK
+761 FDIRVKNQK
-770 EYGEDQLR
+770 EYGEEQLR
-778 QAAPAIKDNNPL
+778 QNAPATKDNNPL
-790 GAEALAEITEDT
+790 GTEVLAEITEDT
-802 RPVVINRYDKV
+802 RPVVVNRYDKV

-823 PGMALGTV
+823 PGMALGNV
-831 SNEIGKIA
+831 SKTIGNMA
-839 TGALPPGYGVR
+839 LQALPPGYGVR
-850 MSGNVEL
+850 MSGSVEL
-857 MNETASEF
+857 MNETAQEF
-865 LQVILLA
+865 IHVIILA
-872 TILTYLLIAAI
+872 TVLTYLLIAAI

-903 MYATLWATDMSMS
+903 MYATLWIAGMSMS

-944 VKSGVTTH
+944 VNSGVTTH
-952 KAMLLATQSKFRP
+952 KAMLQATQSKFRP
-965 IVMTSIASVV
+965 IVMTSIASVA
-975 GMLPMAL
+975 GMLPMAF

-999 GGLSIASLLTLYVIP
+999 GGLTIASLLTLYVIP

-1026 PRRRRLRRLWHRLLR
+1026 PRKHTFLRFVSRLRRN
-1041 KFRSRKTA
+1041 KK
-1049 SAAAPI
+1049 AAPAAV
-1055 Q
+1055 

>member
-1 MFLSKWSV
+1 MFLSQWSV
-9 QRPIAMTAL
+9 RRPIAMTTF
-18 IIVMVMIGV
+18 IIVLVMIGV
-27 SLYPRLSIDLL
+27 SLYPRISIDLL

-43 PMVLVRCEYQGASPT
+43 PMVLVRCEYEGASPT
-58 EIEVEIVKRIEDA
+58 EIEVEVVKRIEDA
-71 ISSLDG
+71 VSSLDG
-77 IKHITSMSMEDE
+77 IKHITSTSMEDE
-89 ARIQLEFNMGI
+89 ARIQLEFNMGT
-100 DVDIAATDIRE
+100 DVDVAATDIRE
-111 ALNRIREDLPD
+111 ALNRIRTDLPD
-122 GANEPVIR
+122 GADEPTIR
-130 KIDTNATTVAQV
+130 KIDTNATTVVQA

-181 MQIHVLLNRAKL
+181 MQIHVLLDRAKL

-198 SINDVVSKLR
+198 TINDVVTKLR

-220 FDKGEKNVTFNGDF
+220 FDKGEKNVTFDGDF

-256 DVADVKLMSREV
+256 DVADVKFMSREV

-274 NGQPAARFRIV
+274 NGKPAARFRIV
-285 KKGEANAI
+285 KKGEANAV
-293 EVIKGIRQRFDTM
+293 EVIRGIRERFDTM
-306 VANGELPTG
+306 VRNGELPTG
-315 MQLFWFTDSGAFIQA
+315 MELFWFTDSGAFIQA
-330 SVDDAWSSILTG
+330 SVDDAWSSIITG

-353 LHEPKSTFIV
+353 LHEPRSTFIV
-363 MVSMP
+363 MISMP

-378 AWFNYSFNIMTLLS
+378 AYFNYSFNIMTLLS

-414 IDRGEPIKTAAERG
+414 LDRGESIKTAAERG
-428 TGEVIAAV
+428 TDEVIAAV

-450 MMMSTRIGS
+450 MMMTTRIGT
-459 MMVPFAGVMVGATL
+459 MMVPFAGVMVAATL

-483 PILACVLL
+483 PILSCVLL
-491 KQKKKHSSNP
+491 KQKKGGEAG
-501 QQKTFLQRV
+501 QTTGFLAKL
-510 FTPWDLGYDWLCRQ
+510 FTPWDRGYDWLCRK

-536 KTLISVVLAL
+536 KSLILAVLAL
-546 SIATVLFIIPK
+546 SAAVFFWVVPQ

-572 IKFEFPT
+572 VKFEFPT
-579 NYNLETTNKLILEAA
+579 NYNLETTDRLIREAA
-594 DHLKKFDFIRGM
+594 DHLKKFDFVRGM
-606 SISVGD
+606 SITVGD
-612 SDGGGGQVSSAVY
+612 SDGGGGQISSAVY

-636 FEREESIYDLQAM
+636 FEREESIYDLQAQ

-681 NGVDLDV
+681 NGNDLNV
-688 LENAE
+688 LEEAE
-693 MEVMEKLPALGIT
+693 MAVMEKLPTLGIV
-706 RDLDSSRRER
+706 RDVDSSRRER

-729 QNLGMSAN
+729 QNLDMSAN

-751 VGDFRSGART
+751 VGDYRAGART
-761 FDIRVKNEK
+761 FDIRVKNQK
-770 EYGEDQLR
+770 EYGEEQLR
-778 QAAPAIKDNNPL
+778 QAAPARKDNNPL
-790 GAEALAEITEDT
+790 GTETLAEITEDT
-802 RPVVINRYDKV
+802 RPVVINRYDKA

-823 PGMALGTV
+823 PGMALGPV
-831 SNEIGKIA
+831 SDTIGKLA
-839 TGALPPGYGVR
+839 LEALPPGYGVR
-850 MSGNVEL
+850 MSGSVEL
-857 MNETASEF
+857 MNETAREF
-865 LQVILLA
+865 GQVILLA
-872 TILTYLLIAAI
+872 AVLTYLLIAGI

-903 MYATLWATDMSMS
+903 MYATLWLTGMSMS

-944 VKSGVTTH
+944 VNSGVTTH
-952 KAMLLATQSKFRP
+952 RAMLQATQSKFRP
-965 IVMTSIASVV
+965 IVMTSIASVA
-975 GMLPMAL
+975 GMLPMAF

-988 ELRASCGMGVV
+988 ELRSSCGMGVV
-999 GGLSIASLLTLYVIP
+999 GGLTVASLLTLYVIP
-1014 ALYFIFVHDTAK
+1014 ALYFIFVHDTAR
-1026 PRRRRLRRLWHRLLR
+1026 PRRNIWRRFLLR
-1041 KFRSRKTA
+1041 FGLGRR
-1049 SAAAPI
+1049 
-1055 Q
+1055 

>member
-1 MFLSKWSV
+1 MFLSQWSV
-9 QRPIAMTAL
+9 RRPIAMTAF
-18 IIVMVMIGV
+18 IIVLVMIGV
-27 SLYPRLSIDLL
+27 SLYPRISIDLL

-43 PMVLVRCEYQGASPT
+43 PMVLVRCEYEGASPT
-58 EIEVEIVKRIEDA
+58 EIEVEVVKRIEDA
-71 ISSLDG
+71 VSSLDG
-77 IKHITSMSMEDE
+77 IKHITSTSMEDE
-89 ARIQLEFNMGI
+89 ARIQLEFNMGT
-100 DVDIAATDIRE
+100 DVDVAATDIRE
-111 ALNRIREDLPD
+111 ALNRIRTDLPD
-122 GANEPVIR
+122 GADEPTIR
-130 KIDTNATTVAQV
+130 KIDTNATTVVQA

-181 MQIHVLLNRAKL
+181 MQIHVLLDRAKL

-198 SINDVVSKLR
+198 TINDVVTKLR

-220 FDKGEKNVTFNGDF
+220 FDKGEKNVTFDGDF

-256 DVADVKLMSREV
+256 DVADVKFMSREV

-274 NGQPAARFRIV
+274 NGKPAARFRIV
-285 KKGEANAI
+285 KKGEANAV
-293 EVIKGIRQRFDTM
+293 EVIRGIRERFDTM
-306 VANGELPTG
+306 VRNGELPTG
-315 MQLFWFTDSGAFIQA
+315 MELFWFTDSGAFIQA

-353 LHEPKSTFIV
+353 LHEPRSTFIV
-363 MVSMP
+363 MISMP
-368 ISVIVTFAVM
+368 ISVIVTFAAM
-378 AWFNYSFNIMTLLS
+378 AYFNYSFNIMTLLS

-414 IDRGEPIKTAAERG
+414 LDRGETIKVAAERG
-428 TGEVIAAV
+428 TDEVIAAV

-450 MMMSTRIGS
+450 MMMTTRIGT
-459 MMVPFAGVMVGATL
+459 MMVPFAGVMVAATL

-483 PILACVLL
+483 PILSCVLL
-491 KQKKKHSSNP
+491 KQKKGGEAG
-501 QQKTFLQRV
+501 QTTGFLAKL
-510 FTPWDLGYDWLCRQ
+510 FTPWDRGYDWLCRK

-536 KTLISVVLAL
+536 KSLILAVLAL
-546 SIATVLFIIPK
+546 SAAVFFWVVPQ

-572 IKFEFPT
+572 VKFEFPT
-579 NYNLETTNKLILEAA
+579 NYNLETTDRLIREAA
-594 DHLKKFDFIRGM
+594 DHLKKFDFVRGM
-606 SISVGD
+606 SITVGD
-612 SDGGGGQVSSAVY
+612 SDGGGGQISSAVY

-636 FEREESIYDLQAM
+636 FEREESIYDLQAQ

-681 NGVDLDV
+681 NGNDLNV
-688 LENAE
+688 LEEAE
-693 MEVMEKLPALGIT
+693 MAVMEKLPTLGIV
-706 RDLDSSRRER
+706 RDVDSSRRER

-729 QNLGMSAN
+729 QNLDMSAN
-737 ELYEYLLGSLDGIE
+737 ELYEYLLGSLDGIA
-751 VGDFRSGART
+751 VGDYRAGART
-761 FDIRVKNEK
+761 FDIRVKNQK
-770 EYGEDQLR
+770 EYGEEQLR
-778 QAAPAIKDNNPL
+778 QAAPARKDNNPL
-790 GAEALAEITEDT
+790 GTETLAEITEDT
-802 RPVVINRYDKV
+802 RPVVINRYDKA

-823 PGMALGTV
+823 PGMALGPV
-831 SNEIGKIA
+831 SDTIGKLA
-839 TGALPPGYGVR
+839 LEALPPGYGVR
-850 MSGNVEL
+850 MSGSVEL
-857 MNETASEF
+857 MNETAREF
-865 LQVILLA
+865 GQVILLA
-872 TILTYLLIAAI
+872 AVLTYLLIAGI
-883 MESWTRPF
+883 MESWSRPF

-903 MYATLWATDMSMS
+903 MYATLWLTGMSMS

-929 VVNNAILIMDECAVL
+929 VVNNAILIMDECAML
-944 VKSGVTTH
+944 VNSGVTTH
-952 KAMLLATQSKFRP
+952 QAMLQATQSKFRP
-965 IVMTSIASVV
+965 IVMTSIASVA
-975 GMLPMAL
+975 GMLPMAF

-988 ELRASCGMGVV
+988 ELRSSCGMGVV
-999 GGLSIASLLTLYVIP
+999 GGLTVASLLTLYVIP

-1026 PRRRRLRRLWHRLLR
+1026 PRRHLWRRFLLR
-1041 KFRSRKTA
+1041 LGVGR
-1049 SAAAPI
+1049 
-1055 Q
+1055 

>member
-1 MFLSKWSV
+1 MFLSRWSV

-18 IIVMVMIGV
+18 IIVLVMIGI
-27 SLYPRLSIDLL
+27 SLYPRISIDLL
-38 PNMEV
+38 PNMEI
-43 PMVLVRCEYQGASPT
+43 PTVLVRCEYEGASPS
-58 EIEVEIVKRIEDA
+58 EIEVEIAKRIEDA
-71 ISSLDG
+71 VSSLDG
-77 IKHITSMSMEDE
+77 IKHVTSVSIEDE
-89 ARIQLEFNMGI
+89 ARVQLEFNMGI
-100 DVDIAATDIRE
+100 DVDVAATDIRE
-111 ALNRIREDLPD
+111 ALNRIREDFPD
-122 GANEPVIR
+122 GAKEPTIR

-181 MQIHVLLNRAKL
+181 MQIHVLLNREKL

-198 SINDVVSKLR
+198 SINDVVRKLE
-208 ENNVREPLGRIQ
+208 ENNVRKPLGRIQ
-220 FDKGEKNVTFNGDF
+220 FDKGEKNVTFDGDF

-241 ALEIGKFKNKRVYLR
+241 ALEIGKFKNKRIYLR
-256 DVADVKLMSREV
+256 DVADVKFMSREV

-274 NGQPAARFRIV
+274 NGEPAARFRII

-293 EVIKGIRQRFDTM
+293 EVINGIRDRFNAM
-306 VANGELPTG
+306 IRNGELPTG
-315 MQLFWFTDSGAFIQA
+315 MKLVWFTDSGAFIQA

-363 MVSMP
+363 MISMP

-378 AWFNYSFNIMTLLS
+378 AYFKYSFNIMTLLS

-414 IDRGEPIKTAAERG
+414 LDKGEPIKAAAERG

-450 MMMSTRIGS
+450 MMMTTRIGS

-491 KQKKKHSSNP
+491 KRKKKT
-501 QQKTFLQRV
+501 QEEKLTFLQKV
-510 FTPWDLGYDWLCRQ
+510 FIPWDRGYDWLCRL
-524 FDRSIE
+524 FNRSIE
-530 WTARHP
+530 WTARYP
-536 KTLISVVLAL
+536 KTLMLVVLGLAAAVWFL
-546 SIATVLFIIPK
+546 IVPQ

-579 NYNLETTNKLILEAA
+579 NYNLDTTNRLIQEAA
-594 DHLKKFDFIRGM
+594 DHLKKYDFIRGM

-612 SDGGGGQVSSAVY
+612 SDGGSGQVSSAVY
-625 IGQITL
+625 LGQINL

-636 FEREESIYDLQAM
+636 FERKESIYDLQAI

-676 IRCVM
+676 IRCVI
-681 NGVDLDV
+681 NGPDLDV
-688 LENAE
+688 LEAAE

-729 QNLGMSAN
+729 QNLGISAN
-737 ELYEYLLGSLDGIE
+737 EVYEYLLGTLDGIE
-751 VGDFRSGART
+751 VGDYRSGART
-761 FDIRVKNEK
+761 FDIRVKNQK
-770 EYGEDQLR
+770 EYGEEQLR
-778 QAAPAIKDNNPL
+778 LAAPTVKDNNPL
-790 GAEALAEITEDT
+790 STEVVAEITEDT
-802 RPVVINRYDKV
+802 RPVVVNRYDKV

-831 SNEIGKIA
+831 SNTIGEMA
-839 TGALPPGYGVR
+839 RQALPPGYGVR
-850 MSGNVEL
+850 MSGSVEL
-857 MNETASEF
+857 MNETAREF
-865 LQVILLA
+865 IQVIILA
-872 TILTYLLIAAI
+872 AILTYLLIAAI

-903 MYATLWATDMSMS
+903 MYATLWAFGMSMS

-944 VKSGVTTH
+944 TRSGMTTH
-952 KAMLLATQSKFRP
+952 KAMLQATQSKFRP
-965 IVMTSIASVV
+965 IVMTSIASVA
-975 GMLPMAL
+975 GMLPMAF

-988 ELRASCGMGVV
+988 ELRSSCGMGVV
-999 GGLSIASLLTLYVIP
+999 GGLTIASLLTLYVIP

-1026 PRRRRLRRLWHRLLR
+1026 PRKHTLRRFFSRLRRR
-1041 KFRSRKTA
+1041 KSL
-1049 SAAAPI
+1049 PGI
-1055 Q
+1055 G

>member
-9 QRPIAMTAL
+9 HRPIAMTAF
-18 IIVMVMIGV
+18 IIVLVMIGV
-27 SLYPRLSIDLL
+27 SLYPRISIDLL

-58 EIEVEIVKRIEDA
+58 EIEVEVVKRIEDA
-71 ISSLDG
+71 VSSLDG
-77 IKHITSMSMEDE
+77 IKHITSTSMEDE
-89 ARIQLEFNMGI
+89 ARIQLEFNMGT
-100 DVDIAATDIRE
+100 DVDVAATDIRE

-122 GANEPVIR
+122 GADEPTIR
-130 KIDTNATTVAQV
+130 KIDTNATTVVQA

-181 MQIHVLLNRAKL
+181 MQIHVLLDRAKL

-198 SINDVVSKLR
+198 TINDVVTKLR
-208 ENNVREPLGRIQ
+208 ENNVREPIGRIQ
-220 FDKGEKNVTFNGDF
+220 FDKGEKNVTFDGDF

-256 DVADVKLMSREV
+256 DVADVKFMSREV

-274 NGQPAARFRIV
+274 NGKPAARFRIV
-285 KKGEANAI
+285 KKGEANAV
-293 EVIKGIRQRFDTM
+293 EVIRGIRQRFDAM
-306 VANGELPTG
+306 VRNGELPTG
-315 MQLFWFTDSGAFIQA
+315 MELFWFTDSGAFIQA
-330 SVDDAWSSILTG
+330 SVDDAWSSIITG

-353 LHEPKSTFIV
+353 LHEPRSTFIV
-363 MVSMP
+363 MISMP
-368 ISVIVTFAVM
+368 ISVIVTFAMM
-378 AWFNYSFNIMTLLS
+378 AYFNYSFNIMTLLS

-414 IDRGEPIKTAAERG
+414 IDRGEPIKVAAERG
-428 TGEVIAAV
+428 TDEVIAAV

-450 MMMSTRIGS
+450 MMMTTRIGS
-459 MMVPFAGVMVGATL
+459 MMVPFAGVMVAATL

-483 PILACVLL
+483 PILSCVLL
-491 KQKKKHSSNP
+491 KRKKSGDAE
-501 QQKTFLQRV
+501 QVTGFLARL
-510 FTPWDLGYDWLCRQ
+510 FTPWDRGYDWLCRK

-530 WTARHP
+530 WTSRHP
-536 KTLISVVLAL
+536 KTLILAVLAL
-546 SIATVLFIIPK
+546 SAAVFFWVVPQ

-572 IKFEFPT
+572 VKFEFPT
-579 NYNLETTNKLILEAA
+579 NYNLETTDRLIREAA
-594 DHLKKFDFIRGM
+594 DHLKKFDFVRGM
-606 SISVGD
+606 SITVGD
-612 SDGGGGQVSSAVY
+612 SDGGGGQISSAVY

-636 FEREESIYDLQAM
+636 FEREESIYDLQAQ

-681 NGVDLDV
+681 NGNDLEV
-688 LENAE
+688 LEGAE
-693 MEVMEKLPALGIT
+693 MAVMEKLPTMGIV
-706 RDLDSSRRER
+706 RDVDSSRRER

-729 QNLGMSAN
+729 QNLDMSAN

-751 VGDFRSGART
+751 VGDYRAGART
-761 FDIRVKNEK
+761 FDIRVKNQK
-770 EYGEDQLR
+770 EYGEEQLR
-778 QAAPAIKDNNPL
+778 QAAPAQKDSNPL
-790 GAEALAEITEDT
+790 GTETLAEITEDT
-802 RPVVINRYDKV
+802 RPVVINRYDKA

-823 PGMALGTV
+823 PGMALGPV
-831 SNEIGKIA
+831 SNAIGQLA
-839 TGALPPGYGVR
+839 QDSLPPGYGVR
-850 MSGNVEL
+850 MSGSVEL
-857 MNETASEF
+857 MNETAREF
-865 LQVILLA
+865 GQVILLA
-872 TILTYLLIAAI
+872 AVLTYLLIAAI
-883 MESWTRPF
+883 MESWTRPL

-903 MYATLWATDMSMS
+903 MYATLWLTGMSMS

-944 VKSGVTTH
+944 VNSGVTTH
-952 KAMLLATQSKFRP
+952 RAMLQATQSKFRP
-965 IVMTSIASVV
+965 IVMTSIASVA

-988 ELRASCGMGVV
+988 ELRSSCGMGVV
-999 GGLSIASLLTLYVIP
+999 GGLTVASLLTLYVIP
-1014 ALYFIFVHDTAK
+1014 ALYFIFVHDTAR
-1026 PRRRRLRRLWHRLLR
+1026 PRRHPWRRFLLR
-1041 KFRSRKTA
+1041 FGLGRR
-1049 SAAAPI
+1049 
-1055 Q
+1055 